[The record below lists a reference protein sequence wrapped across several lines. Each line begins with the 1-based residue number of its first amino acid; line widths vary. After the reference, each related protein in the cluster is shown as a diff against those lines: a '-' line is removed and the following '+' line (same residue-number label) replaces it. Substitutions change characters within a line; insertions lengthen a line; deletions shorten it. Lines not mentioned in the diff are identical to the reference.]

1 MSKKPYEGIRII
13 DPTHVLAGPFCCYQM
28 AWFGAEVI
36 KIEAVEPRDFIRYAS
51 PEADLAKAG
60 LSEGFLAQNA
70 NKKSVVLNLK
80 DPRGQDLFKR
90 LAATSDAMVENFQ
103 PGTMAGL
110 GLGYDDIR
118 AINPKLVYCSLTG
131 FGQTGPLRDV
141 PAYDHLVQGI
151 SAMASMQNG
160 TTDPVRVGF
169 PVIDYVVGLLGAF
182 ALSTALFQARASGQ
196 GQYVDVSMLDSALVI
211 MAPVVQQWLTSQR
224 VPQSTG
230 RRAFSGS
237 PFSGIFETA
246 EGMLV
251 TAANTRAQAESVLRV
266 IGREDL
272 IDDPDVLNWQGRPE
286 VSDRVQPI
294 LFEAFAT
301 RTALEWEALLGAA
314 SVPAGKLRDVPEIMA
329 HPHVQERGLLHT
341 IPDVPGIGRPIEVMG
356 PGFRMADPASMVSNP
371 TPPPLKGADTR
382 HYLREVGLSD
392 ADIDGLVSDGVTLV
406 AD

>member
-1 MSKKPYEGIRII
+1 MKPFEGIRIL

-51 PEADLAKAG
+51 PDAELAKAG
-60 LSEGFLAQNA
+60 LSESFLAQNA

-90 LAATSDAMVENFQ
+90 LAATSDAMVENYQ

-110 GLGYDDIR
+110 GLGYADLKLVNER
-118 AINPKLVYCSLTG
+118 LVYCSLTG

-160 TTDPVRVGF
+160 TDDPVRVGF

-182 ALSTALFQARASGQ
+182 ALSTALFQSRATGQ
-196 GQYVDVSMLDSALVI
+196 GQYVDVSMLDASLII

-224 VPQSTG
+224 QPPAMG

-237 PFSGIFETA
+237 PFSGMFETA
-246 EGMLV
+246 DGMIV

-272 IDDPDVLNWQGRPE
+272 IDDPDVMDWNGKPE
-286 VSDRVQPI
+286 VADRVQPI
-294 LFEAFAT
+294 LFEIFAT
-301 RTALEWEALLGAA
+301 RTALEWEALLVAA

-329 HPHVQERGLLHT
+329 HPHVRERGLLHA
-341 IPDVPGIGRPIEVMG
+341 IPDVPGLGRSVEVMG
-356 PGFRMADPASMVSNP
+356 PGFRIADPQAMIQDP

-382 HYLREVGLSD
+382 HYLREMGLSD
-392 ADIDGLVSDGVTLV
+392 GDIDTLVSDGVTLV
-406 AD
+406 AE